1 MNRITR
7 LIPASAMLIA
17 SSIVTAP
24 ASATPGSGFAP
35 SPIVNGTFGTLS
47 VNTSSDKT
55 DKWGMI
61 LKTLSSTDI
70 GADRLTVQ
78 SGGYSG
84 WHAHPAP
91 VFVTVTQGSI
101 IWYNGSDPLCTGTP
115 HSAGGFLHRG
125 CIRHAQHHERERR
138 RVRCGCDQAGRVSR
152 PGVPAE
158 PRQTQ
163 QLQFLRAHRRGKPAG
178 GAWGL
183 LPPAIS

>member
-17 SSIVTAP
+17 SSIVSAP

-115 HSAGGFLHRG
+115 HSAGDSFIEDAYVTHNITSANG
-125 CIRHAQHHERERR
+125 
-138 RVRCGCDQAGRVSR
+138 
-152 PGVPAE
+152 AE
-158 PRQTQ
+158 
-163 QLQFLRAHRRGKPAG
+163 FVAVVIKPAG
-178 GAWGL
+178 FPG
-183 LPPAIS
+183 PAFRLNRDKPNNCNF